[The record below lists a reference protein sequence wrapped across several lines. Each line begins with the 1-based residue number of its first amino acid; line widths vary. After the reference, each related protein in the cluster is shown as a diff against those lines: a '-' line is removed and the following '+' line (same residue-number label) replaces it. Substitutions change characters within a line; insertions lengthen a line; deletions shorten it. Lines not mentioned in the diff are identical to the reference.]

1 METAAA
7 WLRFGPSDVDLIR
20 RHDGTMM
27 VRSPHALGPFPA
39 AVTHWLDHWAQAAP
53 GRAFLAQRQAGGA
66 WRSVTYAEARE
77 LARRIAQ
84 ALLDRGLSAERPV
97 AILSGNGIEHAL
109 LGFGAMYAGIP
120 YASISP
126 PYSLLSSDFGKLRT
140 ILALLTPG
148 LVFAADGAPFAKAIE
163 AAAPSDVELVVG
175 RAGEGMRAATPF
187 SDMTIATAGPAV
199 DAAQATIGP
208 DTIAK
213 ILFTSGSTGAPK
225 GVINTQRMLTSNQAM
240 IRAAYPS
247 LADTPPVLVDWLPW
261 SHTFGA
267 NHNVGIVLANGGTL
281 HIDEGKP
288 LPGAFE
294 ETVRNLRDVAPTVY
308 YNVPKGYEILLPY
321 LEREADL
328 RRTFFSRL
336 QFMFYAGAALAPHIR
351 DTLER
356 MSREVRGEPVP
367 MLTSLGSTETAP
379 SALSVTAK
387 ARAPGV
393 IGIPNVGVELK
404 LVPTLG
410 KLAAWVR
417 GPLVTPGYWRQPEL
431 AAGVFDPEGFYFLG
445 DALSFADESDPE
457 KGFVFDG
464 RIAEDFKLA
473 SGTWVSVGPLRAR
486 IIEQLAPLIRDA
498 VVAGHDRDEV
508 TALLIPDLDA
518 CRMIAGA
525 GGTPA
530 DVLSSPRL
538 HARIAEGLAH
548 LNAGVGGSSFRVARA
563 LVFTE
568 MLSLD
573 AGEVT
578 DKGSINQR
586 TMLARHPDLVAEL
599 YAGSHRV
606 IRPAEVQECAS

>member
-1 METAAA
+1 METAAPR
-7 WLRFGPSDVDLIR
+7 LRFGPSDVDLIR
-20 RHDGTMM
+20 RPDGSMI
-27 VRSPHALGPFPA
+27 VHSPHTLGPYPGA
-39 AVTHWLDHWAQAAP
+39 ATHWLDHWAMAAP
-53 GRAFLAQRQAGGA
+53 KRIFLAQRDARRS

-84 ALLDRGLSAERPV
+84 ALLDRRLSAERPV

-126 PYSLLSSDFGKLRT
+126 PYSLLSHDFGKLRT

-148 LVFAADGAPFAKAIE
+148 LVFAAEGAPFAPAID
-163 AAAPSDVELVVG
+163 AAVPADAELVVCRG
-175 RAGEGMRAATPF
+175 GEALRAATPF
-187 SDMTIATAGPAV
+187 SDMTAAAAGTSV
-199 DAAQATIGP
+199 DAAQAEVGP

-247 LADTPPVLVDWLPW
+247 LADAPVLVDWLPW

-281 HIDEGKP
+281 YIDEGKP

-308 YNVPKGYEILLPY
+308 YNVPKGYEMLLPY
-321 LEREADL
+321 LERESEL

-336 QFMFYAGAALAPHIR
+336 QFMFYAGAALSPLIR
-351 DTLER
+351 ETLES
-356 MSREVRGEPVP
+356 MSREIRGEPVP

-431 AAGVFDPEGFYFLG
+431 ATGVFDAEGFYFLG

-457 KGFVFDG
+457 QGFIFDG

-473 SGTWVSVGPLRAR
+473 SGTWVSVGPLRTR
-486 IIEQLAPLIRDA
+486 IIEHLAPLIRDA
-498 VVAGHDRDEV
+498 VIAGHDRDEV

-518 CRMIAGA
+518 CRMAAGA
-525 GGTPA
+525 GSAAA
-530 DVLSSPRL
+530 DPLSSPRL
-538 HARIAEGLAH
+538 LARIAEGLAH
-548 LNAGVGGSSFRVARA
+548 LNAGVGGSSLRITRA
-563 LVFTE
+563 LVFSE
-568 MLSLD
+568 ALSLD

-606 IRPAEVQECAS
+606 IRPAEVQECVT

>member
-1 METAAA
+1 METAAPR
-7 WLRFGPSDVDLIR
+7 LRFGPSDVDLIR
-20 RHDGTMM
+20 RPDGSMM
-27 VRSPHALGPFPA
+27 VRSPHALGPYPGS
-39 AVTHWLDHWAQAAP
+39 VIHWLDHWALAAP
-53 GRAFLAQRQAGGA
+53 ERPFLAQREAGGA
-66 WRSVTYAEARE
+66 WRSVTYADARE

-84 ALLDRGLSAERPV
+84 ALLDRGLSAERSV

-126 PYSLLSSDFGKLRT
+126 PYSLLSSDFGKLRA
-140 ILALLTPG
+140 ILGLLTPG
-148 LVFAADGAPFAKAIE
+148 LVFAAEGAAFARAIDS
-163 AAAPSDVELVVG
+163 AVPGDPELVVCRG
-175 RAGEGMRAATPF
+175 GEALRAATPF
-187 SDMTIATAGPAV
+187 SDLTAAAAGAAV
-199 DAAQATIGP
+199 DAAQAEVGP

-247 LADTPPVLVDWLPW
+247 LADAPPVLVDWLPW

-281 HIDEGKP
+281 YIDEGKP

-294 ETVRNLRDVAPTVY
+294 ATVGNLRDVAPTVY
-308 YNVPKGYEILLPY
+308 YNVPKGYEMLLPY
-321 LEREADL
+321 LEREAEL

-336 QFMFYAGAALAPHIR
+336 QFMFYAGAALSPLIR
-351 DTLER
+351 ETLEG

-410 KLAAWVR
+410 KLAAWIR

-486 IIEQLAPLIRDA
+486 IIEHLAPFIRDA
-498 VVAGHDRDEV
+498 VIAGHDRDEV

-518 CRMIAGA
+518 CRSAAGA
-525 GGTPA
+525 GDATA

-538 HARIAEGLAH
+538 RARVAEGLGH
-548 LNAGVGGSSFRVARA
+548 LNAGVGGSSLRIARA
-563 LVFTE
+563 IVFTE
-568 MLSLD
+568 ALSLD

-586 TMLARHPDLVAEL
+586 TMLARYPDLVAEL

-606 IRPAEVQECAS
+606 IRPAEMQECAS